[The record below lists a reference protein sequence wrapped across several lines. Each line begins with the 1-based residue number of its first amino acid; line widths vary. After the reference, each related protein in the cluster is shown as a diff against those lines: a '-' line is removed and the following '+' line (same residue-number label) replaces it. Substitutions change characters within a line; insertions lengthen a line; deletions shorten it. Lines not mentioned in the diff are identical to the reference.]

1 MRPWTRPNTRR
12 SGCSTTAEALLETY
26 GVRTVTRVIRA
37 RAAGPAI
44 VEDALARHA
53 ELIVVGAPRTRIR
66 RGKPIFGRTVDYV
79 LKHSPIRVLVAAGR
93 RAA

>member
-1 MRPWTRPNTRR
+1 M
-12 SGCSTTAEALLETY
+12 
-26 GVRTVTRVIRA
+26 TRVLRA

-44 VEDALARHA
+44 VEDALARDA
-53 ELIVVGAPRTRIR
+53 ELIVVGAPRARIR
-66 RGKPIFGRTVDYV
+66 RGQPIFGRTVDYV